1 MIAFRLY
8 AIFKGSK
15 MTKFSYEDLAA
26 GIETIV
32 PANGLKEKL
41 KKAEKENRPLIIKFG
56 MDPTAPDL
64 HLGHAVALKKI
75 KQFMENGHEIHLVIG
90 DFTARIGDPSG
101 RNTTR
106 PPLTTQEVDENAKTY
121 VAQLDKIFDT
131 SKLTIHHNNEWMGK
145 MSLADTLKLLSKATL
160 AQMMQR
166 EDFVNRYKNNIPIA
180 LHELIYPMMQG
191 YDSLVLNSDIEF
203 GGRDQL
209 LNCLVGRS
217 LQETDG
223 KEGQIVLSM
232 PLLCGLD
239 GHIKMSK
246 SKGNYIGLTEP
257 ATEMFGKTMS
267 IPDALIPEWI
277 ELVTNWSPEDKANA
291 IANLKNNLVNPM
303 EIKKKIA
310 FNIVE
315 QYHSREDAEAAQ
327 EFFYKQV
334 QQRGFDTKEFT
345 AVQWNDISQTTEITI
360 LDLGVVLQPGQSK
373 SAMRRLIESGAV
385 SVDGE
390 KVNNP
395 AFRLAKKQEGIKIKI
410 GKRGF
415 YNIV

>member
-1 MIAFRLY
+1 
-8 AIFKGSK
+8 
-15 MTKFSYEDLAA
+15 MTKYTYEELAA

-41 KKAEKENRPLIIKFG
+41 TAAEKENRPLIIKFG

-106 PPLTTQEVDENAKTY
+106 PPLTPKEVDENAKTY
-121 VAQLDKIFDT
+121 VDQLDKIFDT
-131 SKLTIHHNNEWMGK
+131 SKLTIHHNNDWMGK
-145 MSLADTLKLLSKATL
+145 MTLADTLKLLSKATL

-166 EDFVNRYKNNIPIA
+166 EDFVNRYENNIPIA

-191 YDSLVLNSDIEF
+191 YDSLVLGSDIEF

-217 LQETDG
+217 LQEQDG
-223 KEGQIVLSM
+223 KSGQIVLSM

-257 ATEMFGKTMS
+257 ATQMYGKTMS
-267 IPDALIPEWI
+267 IPDALIPQWV
-277 ELVTNWSPEDKANA
+277 ELVTNWSAQEKMQT
-291 IANLKNNLVNPM
+291 IADLKNGAVNPM

-315 QYHSREDAEAAQ
+315 QYHSVEDAQAAQ

-334 QQRGFDTKEFT
+334 QQRGFDSKEFT
-345 AVQWNDISQTTEITI
+345 AVKWDDITKDAELTL
-360 LDLGVVLQPGQSK
+360 LDLGIGLQPEQSK

-385 SVDGE
+385 SVEGE
-390 KVNNP
+390 KVVNP
-395 AFRLAKKQEGIKIKI
+395 AFRLSKKQDGIKIKI

-415 YNIV
+415 YNVV

>member
-1 MIAFRLY
+1 
-8 AIFKGSK
+8 
-15 MTKFSYEDLAA
+15 MTKYSYEELAA

-41 KKAEKENRPLIIKFG
+41 ALAEKENRPLIIKFG

-75 KQFMENGHEIHLVIG
+75 KQFMENGHEIHLIIG

-106 PPLTTQEVDENAKTY
+106 PPLTPEEVDKNAKTY
-121 VAQLDKIFDT
+121 VDQLDKIFDT
-131 SKLTIHHNNEWMGK
+131 SKLTIHHNNDWMGK

-166 EDFVNRYKNNIPIA
+166 EDFVNRYENNIPIA

-191 YDSLVLNSDIEF
+191 YDSYVLNSDIEF

-217 LQETDG
+217 LQEQDG
-223 KEGQIVLSM
+223 KSGQIVLSM

-257 ATEMFGKTMS
+257 ATEMYGKTMS
-267 IPDALIPEWI
+267 IPDSLIPEWV
-277 ELVTNWSPEDKANA
+277 ELVTDWNAETKANV
-291 IANLKNNLVNPM
+291 IADLKNNAVNPM

-310 FNIVE
+310 YNIVE
-315 QYHSREDAEAAQ
+315 QYHSREDADAAQ

-345 AVQWNDISQTTEITI
+345 AVKWENLTADTEITL
-360 LDLGVVLQPGQSK
+360 LDLGVALQPEQSK

-385 SVDGE
+385 SVEGE
-390 KVNNP
+390 KTTNP
-395 AFRLAKKQEGIKIKI
+395 TFRLEKSKNGIKIKI